1 MKVLVCAFNKER
13 GLSLDYET
21 SRRFV
26 ISSSVLSPP
35 GVLTTRTVQISAAW
49 FPPEERTRATS
60 IGQMCNALGVGV
72 SYLLAMAIVTR
83 EDAEDSDSCLEVFN
97 NFLIISA
104 IELSFQSKTMRG
116 FAKSL
121 YLQTSHL

>member
-1 MKVLVCAFNKER
+1 MKVLVCNFNKER
-13 GLSLDYET
+13 GLPLDYET

-26 ISSSVLSPP
+26 TSSSVLSPP
-35 GVLTTRTVQISAAW
+35 GVMITRTVQISAAW

-83 EDAEDSDSCLEVFN
+83 EDAEDSDAGE
-97 NFLIISA
+97 
-104 IELSFQSKTMRG
+104 
-116 FAKSL
+116 
-121 YLQTSHL
+121 TSYIPQMERRAEG